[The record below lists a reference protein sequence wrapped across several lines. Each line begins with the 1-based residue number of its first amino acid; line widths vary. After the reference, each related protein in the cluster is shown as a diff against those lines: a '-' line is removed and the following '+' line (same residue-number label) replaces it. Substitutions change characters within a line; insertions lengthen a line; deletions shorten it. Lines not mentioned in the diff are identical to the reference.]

1 MRNSSCDGCIHY
13 LGGGCCRI
21 NAEAECR
28 EGGGFELW
36 ENESHESVIPCQKLS
51 RSEQILK
58 WGAIILMFLAY
69 PLVLY
74 KFWQWVKY
82 LWEVCL

>member
-1 MRNSSCDGCIHY
+1 MKNNSCIGCIHD

-21 NAEAECR
+21 NVEAECR

-36 ENESHESVIPCQKLS
+36 ESESHEAEAPCQKLS
-51 RSEQILK
+51 RSDQVLK
-58 WGAIILMFLAY
+58 WGAIILTFLAY

-74 KFWQWVKY
+74 K
-82 LWEVCL
+82 LWL